1 MYEILLQLRWEV
13 QVIDDALII
22 LRGTVKSKS
31 FSL

>member
-13 QVIDDALII
+13 QVIDDALIN